1 MPSKGE
7 PSVWSLQAVGRS
19 GNVVGLVGE
28 PGNDRLRTRVAL
40 YCRSTRQGGQGT
52 VEVLEPSQVRCRL
65 VGFGRVASKVTRLP
79 VKPDR
84 VRKYLSGIHYQY
96 TPLYPVSV
104 SGPGGSTTPCQATY
118 APPNGSLLSLVSMK
132 LAS

>member
-1 MPSKGE
+1 M
-7 PSVWSLQAVGRS
+7 GRS

-28 PGNDRLRTRVAL
+28 PGNDRLRTRVTL

-52 VEVLEPSQVRCRL
+52 VEALEPSRVRCRL

-84 VRKYLSGIHYQY
+84 VRKYLSGMHYQY

-104 SGPGGSTTPCQATY
+104 SGPGGSTTPGLWYFVIHHIPAIY
-118 APPNGSLLSLVSMK
+118 AFPHRKPELFHS
-132 LAS
+132 